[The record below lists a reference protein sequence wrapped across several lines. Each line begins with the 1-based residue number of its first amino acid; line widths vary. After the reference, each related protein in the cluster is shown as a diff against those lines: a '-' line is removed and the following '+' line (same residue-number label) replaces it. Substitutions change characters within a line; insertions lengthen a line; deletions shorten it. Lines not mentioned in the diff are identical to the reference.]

1 MEMESF
7 LNPNKAMDQG
17 ILDELERFW
26 RQNEFGAFVN
36 EGINYLISKKNEWY
50 LKFLLWYL
58 NTQLIFPND
67 HYLAKQKI
75 EHFNQ

>member
-17 ILDELERFW
+17 ILEDLERFW

-50 LKFLLWYL
+50 FQFLLWYL
-58 NTQLIFPND
+58 NT
-67 HYLAKQKI
+67 
-75 EHFNQ
+75 

>member
-1 MEMESF
+1 LKNNKKTTSNRNEFENYEAAKLLGLNGMEMESF

-36 EGINYLISKKNEWY
+36 EGINYLISKKNE
-50 LKFLLWYL
+50 
-58 NTQLIFPND
+58 
-67 HYLAKQKI
+67 
-75 EHFNQ
+75 